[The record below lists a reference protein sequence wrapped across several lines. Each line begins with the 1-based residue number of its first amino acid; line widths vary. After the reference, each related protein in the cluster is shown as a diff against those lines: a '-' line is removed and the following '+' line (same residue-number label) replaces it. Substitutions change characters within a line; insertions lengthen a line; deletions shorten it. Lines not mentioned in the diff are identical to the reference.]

1 MDQAAHWRCAG
12 HKQLIILMLIAETLR
27 IALQSI
33 RSNLFRAVLTMLG
46 IIIGVSAVI
55 TMVALGTGAQRA
67 IDKQMASFGGGIV
80 AIQSSAWFSRG
91 VARHR
96 RTLTTDDAAALALS
110 SQRFAAVVPEI
121 DNRYQ
126 VKYGNLNQNLT
137 TIGTTPNYL
146 DVHGFEMANGRMFSA
161 ADDAARARVAVIGA
175 EIPAMFHSDASAMIG
190 RDIQIQRWSFKVIGV
205 LEAKGAVGWRN
216 SDDDIWV
223 PLSTAQFRITGNEF
237 VENISVQVNEGSTV
251 ELVMLEIERVL
262 RREHKI
268 QPGGDNDF
276 AIINRKQF
284 VESRQAATE
293 VFTYLL
299 AGIAGV
305 SLVVGGIGI
314 MNIMLVT
321 VTERTREIGIRKALG
336 ATRGNILLQ
345 FLVESTTLCLIGGV
359 LGLAL
364 GATAASL
371 LAKFAGWQTV
381 VTSSSAAAAF
391 GFSACIGI
399 LFGIWPARRAA
410 QLDPI
415 DALRHDM

>member
-1 MDQAAHWRCAG
+1 
-12 HKQLIILMLIAETLR
+12 MLITETLR

-46 IIIGVSAVI
+46 IIIGVGAVI
-55 TMVALGTGAQRA
+55 TMVALGAGAQRA
-67 IDKQMASFGGGIV
+67 IDEQMASFGGDILT
-80 AIQSSAWFSRG
+80 IQSSAWFRRG
-91 VARHR
+91 VARNKQ
-96 RTLTTDDAAALALS
+96 TLTTDDAAALALGS
-110 SQRFAAVVPEI
+110 TRFAEVVPEI
-121 DNRYQ
+121 SGRYQ

-137 TIGTTPNYL
+137 TTGTTPNYL
-146 DVHGFEMANGRMFSA
+146 DVHGFEVAAGRMFSA
-161 ADDAARARVAVIGA
+161 ADEAARARVTVLGA
-175 EIPAMFHSDASAMIG
+175 EIPAMFDSDASSMIG
-190 RDIQIQRWSFKVIGV
+190 RDVQIQRYSYRVVGV
-205 LEAKGAVGWRN
+205 LEAKGSFGWRN
-216 SDDDIWV
+216 PDDDIWI
-223 PLSTAQFRITGNEF
+223 PLSTAQFRVTGNEF
-237 VENISVQVNEGSTV
+237 VQNISVQVSDDSTI
-251 ELVMLEIERVL
+251 ELAMLDIERVL

-268 QPGGDNDF
+268 RPGSDNDF
-276 AIINRKQF
+276 AVINRKQF
-284 VESRQAATE
+284 VETRQAATD

-345 FLVESTTLCLIGGV
+345 FLVESTTLCLIGGI
-359 LGLAL
+359 LGIAL

-381 VTSSSAAAAF
+381 VTSGSAAAAF
-391 GFSACIGI
+391 TFSACIGI

-410 QLDPI
+410 RLDPI